1 MRAPISVIIPT
12 LNAQA
17 GLPACLSAL
26 GEGLNEGLIR
36 ELILSDGGSTD
47 ETLRIAESAG
57 AELVQ
62 GAPSRGGQL
71 RRGAEAA
78 QGDWLLFLHADTV
91 LQPGWSGAVI
101 AALPQNGAYY
111 FQLRFDQKGFAAR
124 FVAGWAK
131 LRARMFGLPYGDQ
144 ALLIDRA
151 SYDAVGGYADISLM
165 EDVAMARALK
175 GQLQGLHAIAET
187 SAQKYQRQGWLNRG
201 ARNLGLLLRY
211 LTGADPEDLA
221 RSYRKS

>member
-71 RRGAEAA
+71 RRGADAA

-91 LQPGWSGAVI
+91 LKPGWSAEVI

-124 FVAGWAK
+124 FVAGWAN
-131 LRARMFGLPYGDQ
+131 LRSRMFGLPYGDQ

-151 SYDAVGGYADISLM
+151 SYDAVGGYADIPLM

-175 GQLQGLHAIAET
+175 GQLQGLPAIAET
-187 SAQKYQRQGWLNRG
+187 SAQKYQRQGWLKRG
-201 ARNLGLLLRY
+201 GRNLGLLLRY

-221 RSYRKS
+221 RSYRKN